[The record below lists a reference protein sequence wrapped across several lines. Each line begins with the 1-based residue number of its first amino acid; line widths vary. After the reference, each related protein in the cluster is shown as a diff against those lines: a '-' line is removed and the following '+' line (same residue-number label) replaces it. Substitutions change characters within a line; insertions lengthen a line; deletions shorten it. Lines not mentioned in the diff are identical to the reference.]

1 MGIYYGYTNDFVRRS
16 EEHTYFI
23 KNKSHPN
30 KNILKASKKYNWLD
44 FIIEEIESFSRE
56 KEAKMKEEELIIKA
70 LNDSDYILYNEK
82 IPKKIGENLMMAV
95 EVNLAND
102 FFNYKIKNNL
112 NKSEL
117 TRQIFEYYFDKTNKK
132 ITWTDEKIKDKEKRY
147 IGVRINNKLLK
158 RINDLSET
166 KKKNKNV
173 IYHSAMEQFFDEY
186 KT

>member
-1 MGIYYGYTNDFVRRS
+1 MV
-16 EEHTYFI
+16 
-23 KNKSHPN
+23 
-30 KNILKASKKYNWLD
+30 
-44 FIIEEIESFSRE
+44 
-56 KEAKMKEEELIIKA
+56 
-70 LNDSDYILYNEK
+70 
-82 IPKKIGENLMMAV
+82 AV

-147 IGVRINNKLLK
+147 IGVRINKKLLK
-158 RINDLSET
+158 RINDFSKV

-173 IYHSAMEQFFDEY
+173 IYHSAMEQIFEEY